1 MQCVWYT
8 YHCALAQTRLNKF
21 GLALKRYNQL
31 LKHFNE
37 FVDDQLDFHP
47 YAIRKQTFR
56 SYTDVIDVFAQ
67 IRSHK
72 FFVSGAKEAVKV
84 ALDVF
89 EGYPSSLVILDG
101 VSLGIATTFILF
113 LLILFSPF

>member
-8 YHCALAQTRLNKF
+8 YHASLAQARLNKF
-21 GLALKRYNQL
+21 GLALKRHNQL

-47 YAIRKQTFR
+47 YAIRKQTFH
-56 SYTDVIDVFAQ
+56 SYTDIIDVFSK

-72 FFVSGAKEAVKV
+72 FFVLGAKEAVGL

-89 EGYPSSLVILDG
+89 EGAPSSLIILDG
-101 VSLGIATTFILF
+101 VSLGM
-113 LLILFSPF
+113 